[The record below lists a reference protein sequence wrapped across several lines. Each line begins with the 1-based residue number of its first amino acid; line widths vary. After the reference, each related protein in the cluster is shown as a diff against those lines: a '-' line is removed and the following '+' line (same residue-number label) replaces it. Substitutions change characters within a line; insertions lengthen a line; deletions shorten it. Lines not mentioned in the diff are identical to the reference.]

1 MKGFNLSEWAINHR
15 PFVWYLMLLFVVA
28 GILSYRTLG
37 REEDPSFSIKTM
49 LVQTQWPGA
58 TIDDTMLQITDRIEK
73 KLQETP
79 YLYYLKSQTKPGV
92 STIYVNVLDNTP
104 KSEIPNIW
112 YQVRKKVAD
121 IKGTLPEGVI
131 GPSFNDEF
139 GDVFGI
145 IYAFTADGFTHRQ
158 LRDYV
163 ENIRTEILTVKNAA
177 KAQLLG
183 AQDQKFYLEF
193 DNHQLAGLGVTRDQI
208 IQSLREQNAVTPS
221 GVVQTSQ
228 EKFAVRVS
236 GSFNSVDDL
245 KRINLFADG
254 KFFRLA
260 DVATI
265 TEGYTDPPQPMFRF
279 DGEPA
284 IGLAISMAQGGN
296 NLVFGEDVAHKMK
309 EITANLPI
317 GIEPH
322 LVADQPVVVEEAV
335 GGFSKALWEAIA
347 IVLAVSFVSLG
358 LRAGV
363 VVACSIPLVL
373 GMVFVYMEYS
383 GISLQRISLGALII
397 ALGLL
402 VDDAMITIE
411 MMVSQLELGVDRE
424 HSATHAWVTTAFP
437 MLTGTLVTV
446 AGFVPIGFA
455 KSGAGEYCYSLFAV
469 IAVALL
475 ASWIVAVLFAPVIG
489 VTILPKTLKP
499 HGEGHGEPGR
509 FMRIFRAALIFCM
522 RARWLVIAVTIGLFV
537 VSLYGYGFIQQ
548 QFFPASDRPELV
560 VDLTL
565 PQDASIYATEHEVD
579 RFEALLKGDQNIERY
594 SFYIGQG
601 AVRFY
606 LPLNVQ
612 LANDY
617 FAEAIIVTKGIEER
631 EVVRARLQKALDSEF
646 SNLNSRIS
654 ALELGPP
661 VGWPLQYRVSG
672 QTPEGT
678 RDAAF
683 LVAQTMGQ
691 NPNTR
696 LINFDWNEPMK
707 SLRVQ
712 VDQDRVRQLG
722 VSSKSLAE
730 AINAVTSGMI
740 ITQVRDSIYLTDLV
754 ARSPNE
760 QRESL
765 QTLRNLQVSLDN
777 GQTIPLSQVATIQY
791 KLEQPSIW
799 RRDLLPTITVQADVV
814 PGIEAKTVNTQ
825 LAPALAELQTKLP
838 AGYTIE
844 VGGTVE
850 ESAKGLRSIAVIFPM
865 MIFLMLTILMVQLQ
879 SFQKMFL
886 VISVAPLGLIGV
898 VMALLPTGTPMGF
911 VAILGI
917 IALSGM
923 IIRNS
928 VILID
933 QIDMDLA
940 RGLHPWDAV
949 IDATTHRFRPIVLT
963 AAAAS
968 LGMIP
973 IASEVFWGPMA
984 YAIIGG
990 LFVATLLTLLF
1001 LPALY
1006 VAWFR
1011 IKEPRKEREVGVR
1024 ERAPAAAV

>member
-28 GILSYRTLG
+28 GVLSYRTLG
-37 REEDPSFSIKTM
+37 REEDPTFSIKTM

-58 TIDDTMLQITDRIEK
+58 NIDDTMLQVTDRIEK

-121 IKGTLPEGVI
+121 IKNTLPQGVV
-131 GPSFNDEF
+131 GPYFNDEF

-145 IYAFTADGFTHRQ
+145 IYAFTADGFTHRE

-193 DNHQLAGLGVTRDQI
+193 DNHKIAGLGVTRDQI
-208 IQSLREQNAVTPS
+208 IQSLREQNSVTPS
-221 GVVQTSQ
+221 GVIQTDK

-245 KRINLFADG
+245 KRINLFAEG

-265 TEGYTDPPQPMFRF
+265 TEGYSDPPQPMFRYN
-279 DGEPA
+279 GEPA

-296 NLVFGEDVAHKMK
+296 NLVFGEDVAHKMA
-309 EITANLPI
+309 EITHNLPI

-322 LVADQPVVVEEAV
+322 LVADQSVVVEEAV
-335 GGFSKALWEAIA
+335 GGFTKALWEAIA
-347 IVLAVSFVSLG
+347 IVLGVSFLSLG

-411 MMVSQLELGVDRE
+411 MMVSQLEAGVDRE
-424 HSATHAWVTTAFP
+424 HAATHAWVTTAFP

-469 IAVALL
+469 ITVALL

-489 VTILPKTLKP
+489 VTILPKTMQA
-499 HGEGHGEPGR
+499 HGHGEPGR
-509 FMRIFRAALIFCM
+509 FMRMFRAALVFCM
-522 RARWLVIAVTIGLFV
+522 RARWLIIAVTLGLFAA
-537 VSLYGYGFIQQ
+537 SLYGYGFIQQ

-579 RFEALLKGDQNIERY
+579 RFEALLKGDPNIERY

-617 FAEAIIVTKGIEER
+617 FAEAIVVTKGIKER
-631 EVVRARLQKALDSEF
+631 EVVRARLQRALDSDF
-646 SNLNSRIS
+646 SNLTSRIS

-672 QTPEGT
+672 QTPEAT

-707 SLRVQ
+707 SLRIQ

-722 VSSKSLAE
+722 VSSQSLAE
-730 AINAVTSGMI
+730 ALNAVTTGMVV
-740 ITQVRDSIYLTDLV
+740 TQVRDSIYLTDLV

-760 QRESL
+760 QRTSL
-765 QTLRNLQVSLDN
+765 QTLRNLQVALDN

-814 PGIEAKTVNTQ
+814 PGIEAKTVNAQ

-844 VGGTVE
+844 AGGTVE
-850 ESAKGLRSIAVIFPM
+850 ESAKGLRSIVVIFPM
-865 MIFLMLTILMVQLQ
+865 MIFLMLTILMIQLQ

-898 VMALLPTGTPMGF
+898 VLALLPTHTPMGF

-928 VILID
+928 VILVD

-940 RGLHPWDAV
+940 KGLHPWDAV
-949 IDATTHRFRPIVLT
+949 IDATTHRLRPIVLT

-973 IASEVFWGPMA
+973 IAPEVFWGPMA

-1011 IKEPRKEREVGVR
+1011 IKEPRKEREVGLP
-1024 ERAPAAAV
+1024 EPAGAVTI

>member
-15 PFVWYLMLLFVVA
+15 PFVWFLMILFVVA
-28 GILSYRTLG
+28 GILSYVRLG

-49 LVQTQWPGA
+49 LVETHWPGA
-58 TIDDTMLQITDRIEK
+58 NIDDTVLQITDRIEK

-79 YLYYLKSQTKPGV
+79 WLYYLKSQTKPGV

-104 KSEIPNIW
+104 KSEIPDIW

-121 IKGTLPEGVI
+121 IRGTLPQGVI
-131 GPSFNDEF
+131 GPYFNDEF

-193 DNHQLAGLGVTRDQI
+193 DNRQLAGLGVTRDQI
-208 IQSLREQNAVTPS
+208 IQSLRDQNAVTPS
-221 GVVQTSQ
+221 GVVQTDK

-236 GSFNSVDDL
+236 GSFNSTDDL
-245 KRINLFADG
+245 KRINLFAGG

-265 TEGYTDPPQPMFRF
+265 TEGYADPPQPMFRF
-279 DGEPA
+279 NGEPA

-296 NLVFGEDVAHKMK
+296 NLTFGEAVAHKMAQ
-309 EITANLPI
+309 ITANLPI

-335 GGFSKALWEAIA
+335 GGFSKALWEAVA

-373 GMVFVYMEYS
+373 GMVFVYMAYS

-397 ALGLL
+397 SLGLL

-424 HSATHAWVTTAFP
+424 HAATHAWVTTAFP

-455 KSGAGEYCYSLFAV
+455 QSGAGEYCYSLFAV

-489 VTILPKTLKP
+489 VTILPKTMKS
-499 HGEGHGEPGR
+499 HGGGHGEPGR
-509 FMRIFRAALIFCM
+509 FMRFFRAALIFCM
-522 RARWLVIAVTIGLFV
+522 RARWLVIAVTVGLFAA
-537 VSLYGYGFIQQ
+537 SLYGYGFIQQ

-560 VDLTL
+560 IDLTL
-565 PQDASIYATEHEVD
+565 PQDASIYAAEHEVE
-579 RFEALLKGDQNIERY
+579 RFEALLKGDPNIDRY
-594 SFYIGQG
+594 SFYVGQG

-612 LANDY
+612 LGNDY
-617 FAEAIIVTKGIEER
+617 FAEAVVVTKGIKER
-631 EVVRARLQKALDSEF
+631 EVVRARLEEALGKEF
-646 SNLNSRIS
+646 ADLNARIS

-683 LVAQTMGQ
+683 LVAQTIGQ
-691 NPNTR
+691 NQNTR

-712 VDQDRVRQLG
+712 VDQDQVRQLG

-730 AINAVTSGMI
+730 ALNAVTSGMV
-740 ITQVRDSIYLTDLV
+740 ITQVRDSIYLSDLV
-754 ARSPNE
+754 ARSPDA

-765 QTLRNLQVSLDN
+765 QTLRNLQVALDN
-777 GQTIPLSQVATIQY
+777 GQTIPLSQVASVQY

-814 PGIEAKTVNTQ
+814 PGIEAKTVNKQ
-825 LAPALAELQTKLP
+825 LAPAIAQLAEKLP
-838 AGYTIE
+838 EGYTIE
-844 VGGTVE
+844 AGGTIE
-850 ESAKGLRSIAVIFPM
+850 ESAKGLNSIVAVFPL
-865 MIFLMLTILMVQLQ
+865 MIMLMLIILMVQLQ
-879 SFQKMFL
+879 SFQKLFL

-898 VMALLPTGTPMGF
+898 VMALLPTRTPMGF

-949 IDATTHRFRPIVLT
+949 IDATTHRLRPIVLT

-1011 IKEPRKEREVGVR
+1011 VKEPRKEPEPRLGAGV
-1024 ERAPAAAV
+1024 PAAAK

>member
-28 GILSYRTLG
+28 GVLSYIELG

-49 LVQTQWPGA
+49 LVETHWPGA
-58 TIDDTMLQITDRIEK
+58 NIDDTMLQITDRIEK

-79 YLYYLKSQTKPGV
+79 WLYYLKSQTKPGV

-104 KSEIPNIW
+104 KREIPDIW

-121 IKGTLPEGVI
+121 IRGTLPQGVV
-131 GPSFNDEF
+131 GPYFNDEF

-193 DNHQLAGLGVTRDQI
+193 DNRQLAGLGVTRDQI

-221 GVVQTSQ
+221 GVVQTDQ

-236 GSFNSVDDL
+236 GSFNSTEDL
-245 KRINLFADG
+245 KRINMFAGG

-265 TEGYTDPPQPMFRF
+265 TEGYADPPQPMFRF

-296 NLVFGEDVAHKMK
+296 NLVFGEAVAHKMA

-322 LVADQPVVVEEAV
+322 IVADQSVVVEEAV
-335 GGFSKALWEAIA
+335 GGFTKALWEAVA

-411 MMVSQLELGVDRE
+411 MMVSQLELGVERE
-424 HSATHAWVTTAFP
+424 HAATHAWVTTAFP

-489 VTILPKTLKP
+489 VTILPKTMKS
-499 HGEGHGEPGR
+499 HGGEHGQPGR
-509 FMRIFRAALIFCM
+509 FMRIFRATLIFCM
-522 RARWLVIAVTIGLFV
+522 RARWLIIALTLGLFV
-537 VSLYGYGFIQQ
+537 ASLYGYRFIQQ

-560 VDLTL
+560 IDLTL
-565 PQDASIYATEHEVD
+565 SQDASIYATKHEVE
-579 RFEALLKGDQNIERY
+579 RFETLLKDDPNIERY

-612 LANDY
+612 LPNDY
-617 FAEAIIVTKGIEER
+617 FAEAVVVTKGIKER
-631 EVVRARLQKALDSEF
+631 EAVRARLEEALGKEF
-646 SNLNSRIS
+646 AELNARIYP
-654 ALELGPP
+654 LELGPP

-683 LVAQTMGQ
+683 LAAQTIGQ

-712 VDQDRVRQLG
+712 VDQDQVRQLG
-722 VSSKSLAE
+722 VSSKSLAD
-730 AINAVTSGMI
+730 ALNAVTTGMVV
-740 ITQVRDSIYLTDLV
+740 TQVRDSIYLSDLV
-754 ARSPNE
+754 ARSPDE

-765 QTLRNLQVSLDN
+765 QTLRNLQVALDN
-777 GQTIPLSQVATIQY
+777 GQTIPLSQVASVQY

-814 PGIEAKTVNTQ
+814 PGIEAKTVNAQ
-825 LAPALAELQTKLP
+825 LAPALAELEKKLP

-844 VGGTVE
+844 AGGTVE
-850 ESAKGLRSIAVIFPM
+850 ESAKGLRSIALIFPM
-865 MIFLMLTILMVQLQ
+865 MIFLMLTILMVQMQ

-949 IDATTHRFRPIVLT
+949 IDATTHRFRPILLT

-984 YAIIGG
+984 YAVIGG

-1011 IKEPRKEREVGVR
+1011 IKEPRKEPEPRLGAGV
-1024 ERAPAAAV
+1024 PAAAK